1 MESAETA
8 RELEIEVLQL
18 QKAALFFRAVNHT
31 LRNRIL
37 HLLHK
42 NQSLTVTSIY
52 QSLGIEQSVASQH
65 LAILR
70 KANFVLTKRDGRC
83 IYYSINYKRLDELH
97 EYAGRFLQY

>member
-18 QKAALFFRAVNHT
+18 QKAALFFRAVNNT

-70 KANFVLTKRDGRC
+70 KANFVFITGSAR
-83 IYYSINYKRLDELH
+83 
-97 EYAGRFLQY
+97 